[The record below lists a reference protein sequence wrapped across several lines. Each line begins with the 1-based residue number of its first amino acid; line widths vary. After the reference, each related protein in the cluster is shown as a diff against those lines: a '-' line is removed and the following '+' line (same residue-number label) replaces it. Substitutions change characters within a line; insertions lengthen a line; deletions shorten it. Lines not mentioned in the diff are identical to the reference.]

1 MKPRK
6 NEQREQF
13 LARFMK
19 EQERNYPNQAYRYV
33 VAIGVWEE
41 NKNVKVSNRR

>member
-6 NEQREQF
+6 NEHREDF
-13 LARFMK
+13 LARFMRVMEK
-19 EQERNYPNQAYRYV
+19 EYPNKSYRYI

-41 NKNVKVSNRR
+41 NKNGKR